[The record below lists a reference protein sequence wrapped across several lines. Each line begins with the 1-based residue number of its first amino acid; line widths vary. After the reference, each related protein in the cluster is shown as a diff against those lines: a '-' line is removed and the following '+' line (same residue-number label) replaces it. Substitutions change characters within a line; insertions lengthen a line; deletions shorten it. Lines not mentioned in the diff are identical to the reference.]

1 MKLVPIGGP
10 REASPART
18 RKRLN
23 SESAEA
29 TGVGS
34 KGASEPVDFVPE
46 SQRLAAEPQ
55 RPSEP
60 VRAWR
65 ADYEKSLGLA
75 PRLLKLRTGALQ
87 EGGASMLYR
96 MYPLLFQQDLA
107 GPYQSM
113 SRLLPEPGP
122 RIKLAGDCHLA
133 NFGTLRN
140 GNEEVLW
147 TVNDYDQVGKG
158 PVESDLCRAA
168 ASLALLAHERGWS
181 KKVGRELVE
190 SFLSRYSRGVSDFA
204 RQPPEG
210 ALGIRSKDSHAP
222 VTRLIEKAE
231 DRKQSELL
239 AKWAEPDGDSYR
251 FQMGEELHVL
261 EPEQSRRLDQLLE
274 QARFPANV
282 KVLDRCC
289 RWDAGGSSLGLERYY
304 VLVEKEGEPLPTL
317 VELKQ
322 VLPCALAGSDPDP
335 RQTDPALLRDGFKWM
350 SAPRD
355 QWRRVLS
362 ADDGVYLVR
371 ERQSARD
378 ALKPEELTS
387 EQASKVARQMG
398 KVLAQAH
405 AFAGGAP
412 KIQAWIDGNEDE
424 LTENLWDFSQAYAR
438 QMREDFQELFRS

>member
-1 MKLVPIGGP
+1 MKLGPISVPLEAAVARPQVRRNGDP
-10 REASPART
+10 VSSPEASD
-18 RKRLN
+18 
-23 SESAEA
+23 
-29 TGVGS
+29 
-34 KGASEPVDFVPE
+34 PVDVSPE
-46 SQRLAAEPQ
+46 SRPLTAEPQ

-60 VRAWR
+60 LRAWR
-65 ADYEKSLGLA
+65 ADYEKSLGLS
-75 PRLLKLRTGALQ
+75 PRLGKLRTQALE

-107 GPYQSM
+107 GPYQSL
-113 SRLLPEPGP
+113 SQLLPEAGP
-122 RIKLAGDCHLA
+122 RIKLAGDCHLS

-140 GNEEVLW
+140 GSEEALW
-147 TVNDYDQVGKG
+147 TLNDYDQVGKG

-168 ASLALLAHERGWS
+168 ASLALLAHERGWG

-190 SFLSRYSRGVSDFA
+190 SFLSRYAKGVSGYA
-204 RQPPEG
+204 EQPPEG
-210 ALGIRSKDSHAP
+210 ALGIRAKDAHPPVSH
-222 VTRLIEKAE
+222 LIEKAE
-231 DRKQSELL
+231 SRKQSELL
-239 AKWAEPDGDSYR
+239 AKWAEPHGDSYR
-251 FQMGEELHVL
+251 FRLGEELHDL
-261 EPEQSRRLDQLLE
+261 EPEQSRRLDHLLE

-282 KVLDRCC
+282 RVLDRCC

-335 RQTDPALLRDGFKWM
+335 RQTDPTLLRDGFKWM

-355 QWRRVLS
+355 QWRRVLT
-362 ADDGVYLVR
+362 AEDGVYLVR

-405 AFAGGAP
+405 AFAGAAP
-412 KIQAWIDGNEDE
+412 KIDRWIDGHEE
-424 LTENLWDFSQAYAR
+424 QLRENLWDFSQAYAR